1 MDVNS
6 QGITYG
12 QAQPTKAGERPVS
25 LERELL
31 GRVATTPEPAQTP
44 SRGVTTCP
52 FAGARPFSAMDGP
65 QAAEEQPALTFL
77 CDDLPDRTIPSLPS
91 VIAVEKTKGSRVIGS

>member
-1 MDVNS
+1 
-6 QGITYG
+6 
-12 QAQPTKAGERPVS
+12 
-25 LERELL
+25 
-31 GRVATTPEPAQTP
+31 
-44 SRGVTTCP
+44 
-52 FAGARPFSAMDGP
+52 MDGP